1 MPIEDSVPVH
11 HQLAVTHSQRN
22 ALQVFLAEHDVAT
35 AVFYSI
41 PCHLQPAFSVSHAG
55 LSLPLAER
63 LADQVLALPIYPT
76 LPVETVAHV
85 AELIQVFEQQNTAQ
99 P

>member
-1 MPIEDSVPVH
+1 MQGSGPVPRSLIRSH
-11 HQLAVTHSQRN
+11 PSSQLGNIQ
-22 ALQVFLAEHDVAT
+22 
-35 AVFYSI
+35 
-41 PCHLQPAFSVSHAG
+41 SVSHAG

-85 AELIQVFEQQNTAQ
+85 AELIQIFEQQNTAQ